1 MLTKTLKFDNDVLEI
16 VRAMEWNETGT
27 LGIITGGMMTDRKL
41 YERVNKALEAMGGKW
56 NRKARGH
63 VFGYDPRPQVEGLLT
78 NGALTV
84 ERDGFFET
92 PPAVVKQMLKLAPLP
107 KYSVIILEPSAG
119 MGAILQTLITS
130 EYAERYSFVAIEK
143 NKQRADYLK
152 ETYQYPMPNVEVFH
166 MDFMNYELPK
176 HSDGEQMYQFQRIY
190 MNPPF
195 EEMQDVD
202 HVRHAYEVLQPDR
215 TGDLSTL
222 VSVMSESPF
231 FRTDRKAAAFREW
244 LDEVGGYSVEL
255 PDGAFKESGTG
266 VKARL
271 VVIRK

>member
-1 MLTKTLKFDNDVLEI
+1 MLTKTLKFDNDVLD
-16 VRAMEWNETGT
+16 VLKAMQWSADG
-27 LGIITGGMMTDRKL
+27 LQGVLVGQLDRKL
-41 YERVNKALEAMGGKW
+41 YERTNKALEVMGGKW
-56 NRKARGH
+56 NRSAKAH
-63 VFGYDPRPQVEGLLT
+63 VFQADPRPQVEGLLT

-92 PPAVVKQMLKLAPLP
+92 PPAVVKQMLELVPLP
-107 KYSVIILEPSAG
+107 EYSVIILEPSAG

-143 NKQRADYLK
+143 NKQRADHLK
-152 ETYQYPMPNVEVFH
+152 EAYQYPMPNVEVFR
-166 MDFMNYELPK
+166 MDFLAYELPHYTDDNK
-176 HSDGEQMYQFQRIY
+176 RMFEFQRIY

-195 EEMQDVD
+195 EDMQDID
-202 HVRHAYEVLQPDR
+202 HVKHAYGLLQPGR
-215 TGDLSTL
+215 TGDPSSL

-231 FRTDRKAAAFREW
+231 FRTDRKATAFREW

-255 PDGAFKESGTG
+255 PEGSFKESGTG
-266 VKARL
+266 VKSRL